1 MGSGARPDCGSTASA
16 ALGRFLGRL
25 RIGLG
30 FILAFAGGWILF
42 LAFLGAHGTAC
53 AAASAAACGR
63 LLHLAGAPGA
73 RCGPASAAARG
84 VRTGHA
90 DAAGA
95 DQAGNAESGE
105 QFLQIRA
112 FHAPLLVRMMDAQGG
127 GCAWPSPAAR
137 YSYSVYRPPRCVSTE
152 SIFVIIFL

>member
-1 MGSGARPDCGSTASA
+1 MAVRDAFTTRYRQGKKETQGSLLWPPCAMGSGARPDCGSTASA

-42 LAFLGAHGTAC
+42 LAFLGAHGTARV
-53 AAASAAACGR
+53 AASAAARGR

-73 RCGPASAAARG
+73 RFGSASAAARG
-84 VRTGHA
+84 VRAGHA

-105 QFLQIRA
+105 QFLQILA
-112 FHAPLLVRMMDAQGG
+112 FHTFLPVQDD
-127 GCAWPSPAAR
+127 GCDRIA
-137 YSYSVYRPPRCVSTE
+137 
-152 SIFVIIFL
+152 

>member
-42 LAFLGAHGTAC
+42 LAFLGAHGTGC
-53 AAASAAACGR
+53 AAASAAARGR

-73 RCGPASAAARG
+73 RCGRTSAAARG

-95 DQAGNAESGE
+95 DQAGNAKSGE
-105 QFLQIRA
+105 QFLQILGV
-112 FHAPLLVRMMDAQGG
+112 HAPLLVRMMVALGG
-127 GCAWPSPAAR
+127 ERAWVSPAAR
-137 YSYSVYRPPRCVSTE
+137 YSPSVY
-152 SIFVIIFL
+152 